1 MFVNAKQKIKILT
14 LLSNLF
20 ANNYLI
26 VTMFILVFSFS
37 LSGIVTTIAIKFFPN
52 QEIVELDRQNGVI
65 SIRLARFNQRMV
77 MFYEIN
83 QIRERKLSVQ
93 NDIGGNK
100 VDNIDRPVFQGKP
113 VTSSG

>member
-1 MFVNAKQKIKILT
+1 MFANAKQKMKILT

-37 LSGIVTTIAIKFFPN
+37 LSGIITTIAIKCFPN
-52 QEIVELDRQNGVI
+52 QEIVELERQNKVI
-65 SIRLARFNQRMV
+65 SMRLVHFNQRMV

-83 QIRERKLSVQ
+83 QIRERKLTVQ
-93 NDIGGNK
+93 NDIGTVK
-100 VDNIDRPVFQGKP
+100 VDNVDGPMFEVPG
-113 VTSSG
+113 